1 MLQCALKYSTEE
13 FDRSI
18 MILHFSLDASPNSDH
33 NIFCSGSSVWIFLQS
48 MVWTRSNSND
58 QAKNDRA
65 NQIARAGFIRWW
77 TGDLQGRNHHVIKER

>member
-33 NIFCSGSSVWIFLQS
+33 NIFCSGSSVSGLDPL
-48 MVWTRSNSND
+48 RSND

-65 NQIARAGFIRWW
+65 NQIARAGFIR
-77 TGDLQGRNHHVIKER
+77 